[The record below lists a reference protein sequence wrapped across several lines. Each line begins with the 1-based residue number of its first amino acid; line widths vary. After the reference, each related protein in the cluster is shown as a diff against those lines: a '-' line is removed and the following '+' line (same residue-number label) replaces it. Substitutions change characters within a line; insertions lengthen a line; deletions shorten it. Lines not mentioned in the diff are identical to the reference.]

1 MYDRAC
7 LVQVSLID
15 HPHDIPVA

>member
-15 HPHDIPVA
+15 HPHDIPFA